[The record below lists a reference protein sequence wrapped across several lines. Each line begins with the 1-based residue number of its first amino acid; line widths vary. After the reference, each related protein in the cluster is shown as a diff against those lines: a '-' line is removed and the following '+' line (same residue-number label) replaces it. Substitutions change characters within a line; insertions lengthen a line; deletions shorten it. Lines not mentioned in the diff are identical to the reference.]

1 MIKTAYD
8 AGGYKAY
15 RHRVGNETLKP
26 EILKPMSST
35 PDEQEN

>member
-1 MIKTAYD
+1 MIKTAHD
-8 AGGYKAY
+8 AGVI
-15 RHRVGNETLKP
+15 RPIVVENETLKP